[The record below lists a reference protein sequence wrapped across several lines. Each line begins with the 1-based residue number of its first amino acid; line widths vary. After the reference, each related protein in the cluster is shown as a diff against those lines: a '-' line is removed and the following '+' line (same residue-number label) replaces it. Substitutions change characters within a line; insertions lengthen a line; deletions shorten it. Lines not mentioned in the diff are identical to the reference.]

1 MMRMQ
6 FGRSPSLS
14 AVFISHTAEGLLTGL
29 LFGLLWIG
37 GLTPQPVTAQSA
49 AATDP
54 GPATNPT
61 LEETD
66 YGKWERLGR
75 GTLGPDGRWMAVP
88 IRRVNDRHELRLHHT
103 EMDSTRVV
111 EFGQNPSFSA
121 DGQWLAY
128 SIGLSEE
135 QKEKRKK
142 QEKPI
147 RRKLG
152 LLNLDTG
159 DTTVVESV
167 SDFEFSEDGRY
178 LAMRRYPPEE
188 APDDMRGADLLLRDL
203 QAGSYTSFGNVADFT
218 WQDNAPRLAMV
229 IDGRTDAGNGV
240 RVYDAPGG
248 RLRTLASTPGEY
260 TGLSWR
266 PAGDDL
272 AALRAKTADEW
283 EEKSHV
289 LLAWTDLGASAAAE
303 HRFDPTAVSAFP
315 DTLRITE
322 YRDLTWTADGERVF
336 FGVQKRDT
344 ASTNG
349 QQGRERASTGSE
361 PEKDSTAA
369 DSTRDEY
376 GPADV
381 EVWHSSDV
389 EIIPR
394 QEVQAQQDRRENHLA
409 AWHLSASDDEA
420 RWTRLGTEL
429 TEDVEVLD
437 GGGKAV
443 GLDQTPYRQERMF
456 GPVYHDLYL
465 IDVTSG
471 NRRQVA
477 EKVQYWEGG
486 SPNGRYLLWLKDD
499 QYYVHDVQEEETRNV
514 TADVPVPVVDRD
526 DDHTVEQKPPFGV
539 AGWTEGDRSL
549 LVYSEYDVWRVRPD
563 RAGADR
569 LTDGRPDSVQHRYVD
584 LTDEEPGEPDVI
596 PRDTS
601 IYWSLYDEWS
611 EKHGYA
617 RSSRLGADAERLVWK
632 PKTVTGLTR
641 ADSASVFAYRVQ
653 DFEDSPDYV
662 RAGATLADGHQ
673 VTNTNPF
680 QDDYA
685 WGRSRL
691 VSYRNRDGEKLQGAL
706 FYPADYDPEKSY
718 PMITYIYEIRSPSV
732 RQFVVPT
739 REHPYNTTAFT
750 QEGYFVFQPDIRYR
764 ARDPGRSAVD
774 AIVPAVN
781 AVLDE
786 VPVDSGRVGLT
797 GHSWGGYQT
806 TFAVTQTDLFAGAVA
821 GAPLTNL
828 VSMYNSIYWRSG
840 GTDARIFEISQGRM
854 EVPPWED
861 MDAYVA
867 NSPLH
872 NIESMSTPLL
882 MGHGTDDGAVEFNQ
896 AVEFYNAAR
905 RAGKHL
911 ALLVYEDE
919 NHGLSK
925 QEKNTVDYR
934 NRVLEWFDHYLKG
947 EEGPDWI
954 TEGVPYLQQVEQ
966 KKAAAKQ
973 EAAER
978 EP

>member
-1 MMRMQ
+1 MLHMQ
-6 FGRSPSLS
+6 SGTSVSSSASL
-14 AVFISHTAEGLLTGL
+14 IRRTAEGLLAGL
-29 LFGLLWIG
+29 LFGVLWIG
-37 GLTPQPVTAQSA
+37 GLVPLPVTAQSA
-49 AATDP
+49 ATGP
-54 GPATNPT
+54 GPAPNPT

-66 YGKWERLGR
+66 YGTWERLGR
-75 GTLGPDGRWMAVP
+75 GTLGPDGQWMAVP
-88 IRRVNDRHELRLHHT
+88 IRRVNDRHELRIHHT
-103 EMDSTRVV
+103 EMDSTRAVD
-111 EFGQNPSFSA
+111 FGQNPAFSA

-128 SIGLSEE
+128 SIDLSEE
-135 QKEKRKK
+135 QKEKRRK

-147 RRKLG
+147 RKKLG
-152 LLNLDTG
+152 LLNLNTG
-159 DTTVVESV
+159 DTTIVEAV
-167 SDFEFSEDGRY
+167 SDFEFSGEGHY
-178 LAMRRYPPEE
+178 LAMRQYPPEE

-203 QAGSYTSFGNVADFT
+203 RADTYTSFGNVADFA
-218 WQDNAPRLAMV
+218 WQDEAPRLAMV
-229 IDGRTDAGNGV
+229 IDGLTEAGNGV
-240 RVYDAPGG
+240 RVYHAPDG
-248 RLRTLASTPGEY
+248 RLRTLASAPGAY
-260 TGLSWR
+260 TGLAWR
-266 PAGDDL
+266 PGGDAL
-272 AALRAKTADEW
+272 AALRAEEADGW

-289 LLAWTDLGASAAAE
+289 LLAWTDLGASTRE
-303 HRFDPTAVSAFP
+303 HRFDPSAVAAFP

-322 YRDLTWTADGERVF
+322 HRDLKWAAEKERVF
-336 FGVQKRDT
+336 FGVQERDT
-344 ASTNG
+344 ASTNDR
-349 QQGRERASTGSE
+349 QGRRASRGGD
-361 PEKDSTAA
+361 PEEDSTAA
-369 DSTRDEY
+369 DSTLDEY

-394 QEVQAQQDRRENHLA
+394 QEVQAEQDRRENHLA
-409 AWHLSASDDEA
+409 AWHVSADDKA

-429 TEDVEVLD
+429 TEDVEVLH
-437 GGGKAV
+437 GGERAV

-465 IDVTSG
+465 IDVASG
-471 NRRQVA
+471 DRRRVA
-477 EKVQYWEGG
+477 QKVQYWEGG

-499 QYYVHDVQEEETRNV
+499 QYYVHDVQQEETRNV
-514 TADVPVPVVDRD
+514 TAEVPVPVVDRD

-563 RAGADR
+563 RVEADR
-569 LTDGRPDSVQHRYVD
+569 LTDGRPDSVRHRYVD
-584 LTDEEPGEPDVI
+584 LADDEPGEPDVI

-601 IYWSLYDEWS
+601 IYWTLYDEWT
-611 EKHGYA
+611 EEHGYA
-617 RSSRLGADAERLVWK
+617 RSSRLGVDAERLVWK

-641 ADSASVFAYRVQ
+641 ADSAEVYAYRVE

-662 RAGATLADGHQ
+662 RAGAALADGRQ
-673 VTNTNPF
+673 VTNTNAF
-680 QDDYA
+680 QDEYA

-718 PMITYIYEIRSPSV
+718 PMITYIYEIRSPSA
-732 RQFVVPT
+732 RRYVVPT

-828 VSMYNSIYWRSG
+828 VSMYNSIYWRTG

-919 NHGLSK
+919 NHGLSR

-947 EEGPDWI
+947 EEGPEWI
-954 TEGVPYLQQVEQ
+954 NEGVPYLQQVER
-966 KKAAAKQ
+966 KK
-973 EAAER
+973 EAADQSAAGQK
-978 EP
+978 P

>member
-1 MMRMQ
+1 
-6 FGRSPSLS
+6 
-14 AVFISHTAEGLLTGL
+14 
-29 LFGLLWIG
+29 
-37 GLTPQPVTAQSA
+37 
-49 AATDP
+49 
-54 GPATNPT
+54 
-61 LEETD
+61 
-66 YGKWERLGR
+66 
-75 GTLGPDGRWMAVP
+75 
-88 IRRVNDRHELRLHHT
+88 
-103 EMDSTRVV
+103 
-111 EFGQNPSFSA
+111 
-121 DGQWLAY
+121 
-128 SIGLSEE
+128 
-135 QKEKRKK
+135 
-142 QEKPI
+142 
-147 RRKLG
+147 
-152 LLNLDTG
+152 
-159 DTTVVESV
+159 
-167 SDFEFSEDGRY
+167 
-178 LAMRRYPPEE
+178 
-188 APDDMRGADLLLRDL
+188 
-203 QAGSYTSFGNVADFT
+203 
-218 WQDNAPRLAMV
+218 MV
-229 IDGRTDAGNGV
+229 IDGRNEAGNGV
-240 RVYDAPGG
+240 RVYHAPDG

-266 PAGDDL
+266 AGDEDL
-272 AALRAKTADEW
+272 AALRARESEDWA
-283 EEKSHV
+283 EKNHV
-289 LLAWTDLGASAAAE
+289 VFAWTDFGESTVSE
-303 HRFDPTAVSAFP
+303 YRFDPETIAAFP

-322 YRDLTWTADGERVF
+322 HRDLKWATESERLF
-336 FGVQKRDT
+336 FGVQERDT
-344 ASTNG
+344 ASAEARP
-349 QQGRERASTGSE
+349 GRRGEASP
-361 PEKDSTAA
+361 PEAENDSTAA
-369 DSTRDEY
+369 DSVLDDY

-394 QEVQAQQDRRENHLA
+394 QEVQAEQDRRENHLA
-409 AWHLSASDDEA
+409 AWHLSAGEDEA
-420 RWTRLGTEL
+420 RWTRLGTTR
-429 TEDVEVLD
+429 TEDVEVLH
-437 GGGKAV
+437 GGERAV

-465 IDVTSG
+465 IDVASG
-471 NRRQVA
+471 ERERVA
-477 EKVQYWEGG
+477 QKVQYWEGG
-486 SPNGRYLLWLKDD
+486 SPNGRYLLWLKED
-499 QYYVHDVQEEETRNV
+499 QYYVHDVQSRETRNV
-514 TADVPVPVVDRD
+514 TADLPVPVVDQD

-569 LTDGRPDSVQHRYVD
+569 LTDGRPDSVRHRYVD

-611 EKHGYA
+611 EEHGYA
-617 RSSRLGADAERLVWK
+617 RSSGLGTGTERLVWK

-641 ADSASVFAYRVQ
+641 ADSAAVFAYRVE

-662 RAGATLADGHQ
+662 RTDVAFADARQ
-673 VTNTNPF
+673 VTETNAF

-691 VSYRNRDGEKLQGAL
+691 VSYRNRDGERLQGAL
-706 FYPADYDPEKSY
+706 FYPADYDPEKRY
-718 PMITYIYEIRSPSV
+718 PMITYVYEIRSPSA
-732 RQFVVPT
+732 RRYVVPT
-739 REHPYNTTAFT
+739 PENPYNTTTFT

-764 ARDPGRSAVD
+764 PRDPGRSAVD
-774 AIVPAVN
+774 AIVPAVH

-828 VSMYNSIYWRSG
+828 VSMYNSIYWRTG

-872 NIESMSTPLL
+872 HIESMGTPLL
-882 MGHGTDDGAVEFNQ
+882 VAHGTDDGAVEFNQ

-911 ALLVYEDE
+911 ALLVYDEE

-947 EEGPDWI
+947 ENGPAWI
-954 TEGVPYLQQVEQ
+954 TDGVPYLRQVEQ
-966 KKAAAKQ
+966 KSD
-973 EAAER
+973 AAEETPGR